1 MRGPIFGVNY
11 YFVKLILFWKAT
23 VYDVMIKREQLY
35 FVAETSFYA
44 SVSNAPHGAVSR
56 SHFPPVINPRGGDVG
71 MPQELLDLGD
81 INLVLQ
87 RICRGGRPEGVRG
100 HPPGQRDVCF
110 LGVFADNSP
119 DGIGRQ
125 SLFQN
130 PGAVVP
136 QWPEQGTLR
145 VVAVTGRVQV
155 VEEGLDGC
163 RVNRDVTDS

>member
-1 MRGPIFGVNY
+1 
-11 YFVKLILFWKAT
+11 
-23 VYDVMIKREQLY
+23 MIKREQRY

-110 LGVFADNSP
+110 LGVVSVRQKTPSFSFTDTERP
-119 DGIGRQ
+119 PVFHIQTVFFRLTDGFLCTAANFR
-125 SLFQN
+125 
-130 PGAVVP
+130 
-136 QWPEQGTLR
+136 
-145 VVAVTGRVQV
+145 
-155 VEEGLDGC
+155 
-163 RVNRDVTDS
+163 